1 MTPII
6 LYHSRTGFT
15 QQYATWLSED
25 LHCPALPYRER
36 GSIDWFK
43 YDTVLFGS
51 WFHAGSIMGKKW
63 LKQQLPQWKEK
74 HVILFVT
81 GAAPAGEAQT
91 AAMEQN
97 FIPQEWAQ
105 LHAFYLPGGLRY
117 ERMGTVDR
125 AMMAVYRRMLRA
137 KEGPD
142 SLAYQTICRSFDM
155 AGRTAIQ
162 PIVDCCQAL

>member
-51 WFHAGSIMGKKW
+51 WFHAGSVMGKSW

-97 FIPQEWAQ
+97 FTPQEWAQ
-105 LHAFYLPGGLRY
+105 LRAFYLPGGLRY

-155 AGRTAIQ
+155 ADRAAIR

>member
-1 MTPII
+1 MAAVWA
-6 LYHSRTGFT
+6 S
-15 QQYATWLSED
+15 
-25 LHCPALPYRER
+25 PA
-36 GSIDWFK
+36 
-43 YDTVLFGS
+43 
-51 WFHAGSIMGKKW
+51 
-63 LKQQLPQWKEK
+63 
-74 HVILFVT
+74 
-81 GAAPAGEAQT
+81 GAAPVTKRMTCFSFHWGSCCFSQLFPMTLPAW
-91 AAMEQN
+91 N
-97 FIPQEWAQ
+97 Q

-155 AGRTAIQ
+155 ADRAAIR